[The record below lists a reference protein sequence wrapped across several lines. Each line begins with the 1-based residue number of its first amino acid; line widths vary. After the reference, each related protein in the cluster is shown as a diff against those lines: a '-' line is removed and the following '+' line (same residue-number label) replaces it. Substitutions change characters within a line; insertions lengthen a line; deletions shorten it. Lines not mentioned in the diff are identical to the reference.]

1 MAKIA
6 LCDICLTR
14 HNKLTRAA
22 RQITIKGRRDLKI
35 EMCLVHTF
43 EVNKKYAKV
52 DAAYVQFVY
61 KMVYHK
67 ELSLLEAEHVLRK
80 RR

>member
-6 LCDICLTR
+6 LCGICLTR
-14 HNKLTRAA
+14 HNKLTIAA

-43 EVNKKYAKV
+43 EVNKKYTKINAE
-52 DAAYVQFVY
+52 YVQFVY
-61 KMVYHK
+61 EMAHHK
-67 ELSLLEAEHVLRK
+67 KLSLEDAERMLR
-80 RR
+80 RRR